1 MTTQETRMTPT
12 TDTPCLLRET
22 DARGVATLTLNR
34 PQALNA
40 LSDEMLAALQRELD
54 AIAHDD
60 RVRAVVI
67 AGVGK
72 AFCAGHSLHEMRAD
86 PSQAR
91 AEELFARCTRVMLA
105 LQRLPVPVIARV
117 HAVATAAGCQLVAM
131 CDLAVAADSARF
143 AVSGVNLGIF
153 CSTPS
158 VALSRNVGRKQ
169 AMEMLLTGDFIS
181 AEEARTRGLVNR
193 VVPLERLD
201 DEVQALLARILAK
214 PRSAI
219 AMGKALFYEQVETGV
234 EQAYALAGQAMACNL
249 MDPAA
254 LEGIQAF
261 IDKRAPDWPAEAGIP
276 PAGATVR

>member
-1 MTTQETRMTPT
+1 M
-12 TDTPCLLRET
+12 LLERQ
-22 DARGVATLTLNR
+22 AGGVLTLTLDR
-34 PQALNA
+34 PAQYNA
-40 LSDEMLAALQRELD
+40 LSEELLERLQRALD
-54 AIAHDD
+54 AAAQSAE
-60 RVRAVVI
+60 VRAVVI
-67 AGVGK
+67 AASGK
-72 AFCAGHSLHEMRAD
+72 AFCAGHDLKEMRAD

-91 AEELFARCTRVMLA
+91 AEALFARCTRVMLA

-158 VALSRNVGRKQ
+158 VALSRNMGRKQ
-169 AMEMLLTGDFIS
+169 AMEMLVTGDFID

-214 PRSAI
+214 PRAAI
-219 AMGKALFYEQVETGV
+219 ALGKELFYQQAETGI

-261 IDKRAPDWPAEAGIP
+261 IDKRAPDWPAAAGIP
-276 PAGATVR
+276 PAGGTGR